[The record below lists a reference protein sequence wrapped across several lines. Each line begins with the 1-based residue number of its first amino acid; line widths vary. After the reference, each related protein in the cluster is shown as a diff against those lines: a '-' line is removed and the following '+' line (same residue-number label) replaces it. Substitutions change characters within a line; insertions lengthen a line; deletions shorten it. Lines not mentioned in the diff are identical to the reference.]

1 MAGHCWLAMRRL
13 LPAVVAGLLAN
24 GCSGFVQAEYATEQE
39 ALSECLKQSRSR
51 VARISSGEGMLS
63 ADKEIA
69 DHLVIKQVY
78 CKKSTLLFSQD
89 VGTYRGIVEY
99 EEKLFDESEITTK
112 NMPLGL
118 NEFTYK
124 KY

>member
-1 MAGHCWLAMRRL
+1 MRQL
-13 LPAVVAGLLAN
+13 LLAVVAGLLAN

-39 ALSECLKQSRSR
+39 ALSACLKQSRSR
-51 VARISSGEGMLS
+51 VASMSSGEGMLS

-69 DHLVIKQVY
+69 DHLVIKLVY

-89 VGTYRGIVEY
+89 VGTYHGIVEY
-99 EEKLFDESEITTK
+99 EEKLFDESEITIKT
-112 NMPLGL
+112 MSLGL